1 MERKQFTWYRSYYDA
16 LKELP
21 AEEFR
26 DIVLAV
32 CAYALDGEET
42 ELSGVARAIFTLIR
56 PTLEVGRSKAENRS
70 RTEQT
75 SISAEQTGN
84 RPEQTKNKPEQ
95 TQNKRKQTGNKPE
108 QTRKEKEGEGERE
121 EESESEREGEND
133 MLKILPPGGGNT
145 KSPAATAGVSPFSSA
160 VAMVQADYLNRVNAA
175 ASPASLDELA
185 GFVEAMGPDCCRRAF
200 DIALDE
206 RITRWSYIRGILQDK
221 QQRGVKCLADWDA
234 LDNRRRERGGN
245 GQRGQERKSWTDI
258 CEEMEGAT

>member
-32 CAYALDGEET
+32 CAYALDGEEP

-70 RTEQT
+70 RAEQT

-84 RPEQTKNKPEQ
+84 SPEQTKNKPEQ

-108 QTRKEKEGEGERE
+108 QTRNKPEQTRKEKEKEK
-121 EESESEREGEND
+121 ESEND
-133 MLKILPPGGGNT
+133 SYCSPPPPTGPKRVVPPT
-145 KSPAATAGVSPFSSA
+145 LAEVQSYVAQRQSPVDPQGFIDFYASKGWMVGKTPMKDWKAAC
-160 VAMVQADYLNRVNAA
+160 RNA
-175 ASPASLDELA
+175 ETW
-185 GFVEAMGPDCCRRAF
+185 E
-200 DIALDE
+200 
-206 RITRWSYIRGILQDK
+206 RWSRTEASAPPKKG
-221 QQRGVKCLADWDA
+221 LAQA
-234 LDNRRRERGGN
+234 L
-245 GQRGQERKSWTDI
+245 TDRQ
-258 CEEMEGAT
+258 MEKYMGW

>member
-32 CAYALDGEET
+32 CAYALDGEEP

-70 RTEQT
+70 RAEQT

-95 TQNKRKQTGNKPE
+95 TQNKRKQTDNKPE
-108 QTRKEKEGEGERE
+108 QTRKEKEKEKERE
-121 EESESEREGEND
+121 KESEND
-133 MLKILPPGGGNT
+133 SYCSPPPPSGPNRFVPPT
-145 KSPAATAGVSPFSSA
+145 LAEVQSYVAQRQSPVDPQGFIDFYASKGWMVGKTPMKDWKAAC
-160 VAMVQADYLNRVNAA
+160 RNA
-175 ASPASLDELA
+175 ETW
-185 GFVEAMGPDCCRRAF
+185 E
-200 DIALDE
+200 
-206 RITRWSYIRGILQDK
+206 RWSRTEASAPPKKGLAQALTD
-221 QQRGVKCLADWDA
+221 QQ
-234 LDNRRRERGGN
+234 
-245 GQRGQERKSWTDI
+245 
-258 CEEMEGAT
+258 MEKYMGW

>member
-32 CAYALDGEET
+32 CAYALDGEEP

-70 RTEQT
+70 RAEQT

-84 RPEQTKNKPEQ
+84 SPEQTKNKPEQ

-108 QTRKEKEGEGERE
+108 QTRNKPEQTRKEKEKEKERE
-121 EESESEREGEND
+121 KESEND
-133 MLKILPPGGGNT
+133 SYCSPPPPPGPKRFVPPT
-145 KSPAATAGVSPFSSA
+145 LAEVQSYVAQRQSPVDPQGFIDFYASKGWMVGKTPMKDWKAAC
-160 VAMVQADYLNRVNAA
+160 RNA
-175 ASPASLDELA
+175 ETW
-185 GFVEAMGPDCCRRAF
+185 E
-200 DIALDE
+200 
-206 RITRWSYIRGILQDK
+206 RWSRTEASAPPKKG
-221 QQRGVKCLADWDA
+221 LAQA
-234 LDNRRRERGGN
+234 L
-245 GQRGQERKSWTDI
+245 TDRQ
-258 CEEMEGAT
+258 MEKYMGW

>member
-26 DIVLAV
+26 YIVLAV

-95 TQNKRKQTGNKPE
+95 TENKRKQTGNKPE
-108 QTRKEKEGEGERE
+108 QTRKEKEKEKERE
-121 EESESEREGEND
+121 KESENDSYCSPPPPSGPKRFVPPTLAEVQSYVAERQ
-133 MLKILPPGGGNT
+133 
-145 KSPAATAGVSPFSSA
+145 SPVDPQGFIDFYASKGWMVGTTPMKDWKAAC
-160 VAMVQADYLNRVNAA
+160 RNA
-175 ASPASLDELA
+175 ETW
-185 GFVEAMGPDCCRRAF
+185 E
-200 DIALDE
+200 
-206 RITRWSYIRGILQDK
+206 RWSRTEASAPPKKG
-221 QQRGVKCLADWDA
+221 LAQA
-234 LDNRRRERGGN
+234 L
-245 GQRGQERKSWTDI
+245 TDRQ
-258 CEEMEGAT
+258 MEKYMGW

>member
-26 DIVLAV
+26 AIVLAV
-32 CAYALDGEET
+32 CAYALDGEEP

-95 TQNKRKQTGNKPE
+95 TENKRKQTGNKPE
-108 QTRKEKEGEGERE
+108 QTRKEKEKEKERE
-121 EESESEREGEND
+121 KESEND
-133 MLKILPPGGGNT
+133 SYCSPPPPSGPKRFVPPT
-145 KSPAATAGVSPFSSA
+145 LAEVQSYVAQRQSPVDPQGFIDFYASKGWMVGKTPMKDWKAAC
-160 VAMVQADYLNRVNAA
+160 RNA
-175 ASPASLDELA
+175 ETW
-185 GFVEAMGPDCCRRAF
+185 E
-200 DIALDE
+200 
-206 RITRWSYIRGILQDK
+206 RWSRTEASAPPKKG
-221 QQRGVKCLADWDA
+221 LAQA
-234 LDNRRRERGGN
+234 L
-245 GQRGQERKSWTDI
+245 TDRQ
-258 CEEMEGAT
+258 MEKYMGW

>member
-32 CAYALDGEET
+32 CAYALDGEEP

-70 RTEQT
+70 RAEQT

-84 RPEQTKNKPEQ
+84 SPEQTKNKPEQ

-108 QTRKEKEGEGERE
+108 QTRNKPEQTRKEKEKEKERE
-121 EESESEREGEND
+121 KESEND
-133 MLKILPPGGGNT
+133 SYCSPPPPSGPKRFVPPT
-145 KSPAATAGVSPFSSA
+145 LEEVQSYVAQRQSPVDPQGFIDFYASKGWMVGKTPMKDWKAAC
-160 VAMVQADYLNRVNAA
+160 RNA
-175 ASPASLDELA
+175 ETW
-185 GFVEAMGPDCCRRAF
+185 E
-200 DIALDE
+200 
-206 RITRWSYIRGILQDK
+206 RWSRTEASAPPKKG
-221 QQRGVKCLADWDA
+221 LAQA
-234 LDNRRRERGGN
+234 L
-245 GQRGQERKSWTDI
+245 TDRQ
-258 CEEMEGAT
+258 MEKYMGW

>member
-32 CAYALDGEET
+32 CAYALDGEEP

-70 RTEQT
+70 RAEQT

-84 RPEQTKNKPEQ
+84 KPEQTKNKPEQ

-108 QTRKEKEGEGERE
+108 QTRNKPEQTRKEKEKEK
-121 EESESEREGEND
+121 ESEKESEND
-133 MLKILPPGGGNT
+133 SYCSPPPPSGPKRFVPPT
-145 KSPAATAGVSPFSSA
+145 LAEVQSYVAQRQSPVDPQGFIDFYASKGWMVGKTPMKDWKAAC
-160 VAMVQADYLNRVNAA
+160 RNA
-175 ASPASLDELA
+175 ETW
-185 GFVEAMGPDCCRRAF
+185 E
-200 DIALDE
+200 
-206 RITRWSYIRGILQDK
+206 RWSRTEASAPPKNG
-221 QQRGVKCLADWDA
+221 LAQA
-234 LDNRRRERGGN
+234 L
-245 GQRGQERKSWTDI
+245 TDRQ
-258 CEEMEGAT
+258 MEKYMGW

>member
-95 TQNKRKQTGNKPE
+95 TENKRKQTGNKPE
-108 QTRKEKEGEGERE
+108 QTRKEKEKEKERE
-121 EESESEREGEND
+121 KESEND
-133 MLKILPPGGGNT
+133 SYCSPPPPSDPKRFVPPT
-145 KSPAATAGVSPFSSA
+145 LAEVQSYVAQRQSPVDPQGFIDFYASKGWMVGKTPMKDWKAAC
-160 VAMVQADYLNRVNAA
+160 RNA
-175 ASPASLDELA
+175 ETW
-185 GFVEAMGPDCCRRAF
+185 E
-200 DIALDE
+200 
-206 RITRWSYIRGILQDK
+206 RWSRTEASAPPQKG
-221 QQRGVKCLADWDA
+221 LAQA
-234 LDNRRRERGGN
+234 L
-245 GQRGQERKSWTDI
+245 TDRQ
-258 CEEMEGAT
+258 MEKYMGW

>member
-75 SISAEQTGN
+75 
-84 RPEQTKNKPEQ
+84 KNKPEQ
-95 TQNKRKQTGNKPE
+95 TENKRKQTGNKPE
-108 QTRKEKEGEGERE
+108 QTRKEKEKEKERE
-121 EESESEREGEND
+121 KESENDSYCSPPPPSGPKRFVPPTLAEVQSYVAERQ
-133 MLKILPPGGGNT
+133 
-145 KSPAATAGVSPFSSA
+145 SPVDPQGFIDFYASKGWMVGKTPMKDWKAAC
-160 VAMVQADYLNRVNAA
+160 RNA
-175 ASPASLDELA
+175 ETW
-185 GFVEAMGPDCCRRAF
+185 E
-200 DIALDE
+200 
-206 RITRWSYIRGILQDK
+206 RWSRTEASAPPKKG
-221 QQRGVKCLADWDA
+221 LAQA
-234 LDNRRRERGGN
+234 L
-245 GQRGQERKSWTDI
+245 TDRQ
-258 CEEMEGAT
+258 MEKYMGW